1 MSNCCRKVWTDGS
14 INNGKGDDS
23 MIESYQRVV
32 IFSRRCF
39 SNKVSFF
46 STSMKLH
53 FRFLVGFTDGR
64 KRIHNSEVPPKIE
77 SFWRLRITSF
87 QKCRHWRA
95 RHTVSLFVNNKII
108 LRKTHSVM
116 QSPAQTNAE
125 FQKFAFV
132 YVICK
137 EYTLKAK
144 LYVWYIKPE

>member
-23 MIESYQRVV
+23 MIESYQGVV
-32 IFSRRCF
+32 IYSRRCF

-95 RHTVSLFVNNKII
+95 RHTVSLIKSFYAKHI
-108 LRKTHSVM
+108 LSCSLQPKQM
-116 QSPAQTNAE
+116 QS
-125 FQKFAFV
+125 FKSSHLFM
-132 YVICK
+132 
-137 EYTLKAK
+137 
-144 LYVWYIKPE
+144 LYVKNIL